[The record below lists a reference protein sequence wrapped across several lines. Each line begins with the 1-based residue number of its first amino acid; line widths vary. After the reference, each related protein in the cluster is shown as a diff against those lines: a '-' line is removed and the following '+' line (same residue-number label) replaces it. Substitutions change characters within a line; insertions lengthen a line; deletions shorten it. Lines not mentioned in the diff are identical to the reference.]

1 MLAYAKEI
9 RSKIDHLWEAVNV
22 LGFFSKHPKQPIK
35 SFSLF

>member
-9 RSKIDHLWEAVNV
+9 RSKVDHLWEAINV
-22 LGFFSKHPKQPIK
+22 LGFLSKNPQQPIK